1 MPAGLEALTDPY
13 AHTAREELPGQRD
26 RPRGGPIADSRPQ
39 QPSRN
44 DIGLPMGLALHAGDP
59 VIDGENLQC
68 PNPGMVR
75 RIVNNKGGYEARLTR
90 HFAAGEAFAA
100 TSLEPGIWIVSL
112 LWPAA
117 PGRFLQ

>member
-1 MPAGLEALTDPY
+1 MPAGLEALADPY
-13 AHTAREELPGQRD
+13 AHAPRQELHGQRD

-59 VIDGENLQC
+59 VIDGKNLQC

-75 RIVNNKGGYEARLTR
+75 RIVDNKGGYEARLKR
-90 HFAAGEAFAA
+90 HFAAWEALAA
-100 TSLEPGIWIVSL
+100 ASLEPRV
-112 LWPAA
+112 
-117 PGRFLQ
+117 R